1 MRRRP
6 VLLVATLVVT
16 ALTLA
21 GCRSATTSP
30 TAAAP
35 SGALPTVV
43 GSFGERP
50 SITFPKSGPPEAVV
64 ADALVKGAGRVVT
77 RRDVVVLN
85 YVGQVW
91 GGAVFANTY
100 ESGQPLVRALTALVA
115 GWSDNLVGATV
126 GSRMVL
132 SLPPSAGYG
141 NDGAVVPGIGPADTT
156 VFVVDV
162 VNAFGADAAG
172 QSDAVPDPAAAA
184 SVAPQVNGDLGAPAG
199 LTLPAGVAAPTQ
211 VVTTVLARGT
221 GDAVHAG
228 DLVGQYAGV
237 DWMGT
242 SVGSSWQAGTPEV
255 FAVSPDV
262 PTFAGLI
269 GVPIGSR
276 VLLQE
281 PATTASPAVAVVVDL
296 VAQP

>member
-6 VLLVATLVVT
+6 ALLVATLLIVL
-16 ALTLA
+16 ALA
-21 GCRSATTSP
+21 GCRSG
-30 TAAAP
+30 TANTP
-35 SGALPTVV
+35 HDSVGGVLPTVRD
-43 GSFGERP
+43 GFGERP
-50 SITFPKSGPPEAVV
+50 TIAFPSSGPPTSV
-64 ADALVKGAGRVVT
+64 AAKVLVQGTGRVVT
-77 RRDVVVLN
+77 KRDVVVVN

-100 ESGQPLVRALTALVA
+100 DSGKPLVKALSALVA
-115 GWSDNLVGATV
+115 GWSDNLVGVAA
-126 GSRMVL
+126 GSRIL
-132 SLPPSAGYG
+132 ISLPPSAGYG
-141 NDGAVVPGIGPADTT
+141 RDGATVPGIAPTDTT

-162 VNAFGADAAG
+162 VNVFGFDAAG
-172 QSDAVPDPAAAA
+172 QAGAEPDPAAAA
-184 SVAPQVNGDLGAPAG
+184 SVAPQVQGGLGAPAG
-199 LTLPAGVAAPTQ
+199 LTLPTGVTAPTQ

-221 GDAVHAG
+221 GAPVHEG

-237 DWMGT
+237 DWMGN

-255 FAVSPDV
+255 FRVSADV
-262 PTFAGLI
+262 PTFAGLL

-281 PATTASPAVAVVVDL
+281 PATSASPAVAVVVDL

>member
-21 GCRSATTSP
+21 GCRSATTST

-50 SITFPKSGPPEAVV
+50 SITFPKSGPPAAVEADVR
-64 ADALVKGAGRVVT
+64 VKGAGRVVT
-77 RRDVVVLN
+77 RRDVVVVN

-91 GGAVFANTY
+91 GGAVFANTFD
-100 ESGQPLVRALTALVA
+100 SGQPLVRALTALVA
-115 GWSDNLVGATV
+115 GWSDNLVGAAV

-141 NDGAVVPGIGPADTT
+141 NDGAVVPGIGPTDTT
-156 VFVVDV
+156 VFVLDV

-172 QSDAVPDPAAAA
+172 QADAVPDPAAAA
-184 SVAPQVNGDLGAPAG
+184 SISPQVHGDLGAPAG
-199 LTLPAGVAAPTQ
+199 LTLPAGVATPTQ